1 MALDLEVTRN
11 LDRLSLMRNDLWV
24 QDERLDRY
32 YNGTQRLRQMGI
44 AVPEKLRAFETLVN
58 WPRLVVDALNTR
70 LQVKSFLTPD
80 GQKADSILEGWKY
93 NNLDSESRI
102 AHLEAL
108 IYGRSF
114 VVVGSN
120 AEDAEHPL
128 VTVESP
134 REITVDVDPRSRRIV
149 RALRIYGVSDV
160 TGQPMHATLYE
171 PDRTVWF
178 QRDDQGGRWSETG
191 RDEHRLG
198 RVPIVMLVNRR
209 RAGDFRGVS
218 EMADTIGLTD
228 AAARAL
234 TNLQV
239 GQETHA
245 IPARHVAGISKGD
258 FVGADGE
265 VLPVWESYFTA
276 IMATANKDAKFGQF
290 EASDLKNF
298 TETIRFYEERVA
310 RVSRMPLFQIGPS
323 TGNPPSGDGI
333 RAAEAGHVQ
342 LAEEKCLQFGD
353 SWGWVMG
360 LYERFRT
367 GEWVNG
373 NAVETVW
380 HDPATPTV
388 AARADAI
395 VKLTGGKPVL
405 SIEGAWDEMGWTEA
419 RKNTERERMA
429 AEASDPEM
437 ERILRD
443 LVGTEP
449 VNASAADSGI
459 IG

>member
-1 MALDLEVTRN
+1 MALDLDVTRILN
-11 LDRLSLMRNDLWV
+11 RMNTALGARAIE
-24 QDERLDRY
+24 DERLDRY

-44 AVPEKLRAFETLVN
+44 AVPAKLRDFETLVN

-70 LQVKSFLTPD
+70 LQVKSFLSPD
-80 GQKADSILEGWKY
+80 GEKADSILEGWKY

-108 IYGRSF
+108 IFGRSF

-120 AEDAEHPL
+120 AEDPTHPL

-134 REITVDVDPRSRRIV
+134 REITVDIDPRTRRIT
-149 RALRIYGVSDV
+149 RALRLYGSEDL
-160 TGQPMHATLYE
+160 TAMPWFATLYE
-171 PDRTVWF
+171 ENRTTWFERTESGRWVEDR
-178 QRDDQGGRWSETG
+178 RDD
-191 RDEHRLG
+191 HRLG
-198 RVPIVMLVNRR
+198 RVPIVMMVNRR

-218 EMADTIGLTD
+218 EMADTIDLTN
-228 AAARAL
+228 AGARAL

-245 IPARHVAGISKGD
+245 IPARNVAGASKGD
-258 FVGADGE
+258 FVGADGKP
-265 VLPVWESYFTA
+265 LPIWESYFTA

-353 SWGWVMG
+353 SWGWVMS

-388 AARADAI
+388 SARADAI
-395 VKLTGGKPVL
+395 VKLSGGKPIL
-405 SIEGAWDEMGWTEA
+405 SVEGAWDEMGWSEA
-419 RKNTERERMA
+419 RKNTERERLE
-429 AEASDPEM
+429 AESMDYFQIAQKPLNVE
-437 ERILRD
+437 
-443 LVGTEP
+443 V
-449 VNASAADSGI
+449 ADDADAEGSV
-459 IG
+459 

>member
-1 MALDLEVTRN
+1 MALDLDVTRVLN
-11 LDRLSLMRNDLWV
+11 RMNTSLGARAIA
-24 QDERLDRY
+24 DERLDRY
-32 YNGTQRLRQMGI
+32 YNGTQRLQQMGI
-44 AVPEKLRAFETLVN
+44 AVPAKLRDFETLVN

-80 GQKADSILEGWKY
+80 GEKADSILEGWKY

-120 AEDAEHPL
+120 AEDPDHPL

-134 REITVDVDPRSRRIV
+134 REITVDIDPQTRRIK
-149 RALRIYGVSDV
+149 RALRLYGAEEKSSL
-160 TGQPMHATLYE
+160 PWFATLYE
-171 PDRTVWF
+171 ENRTTWF
-178 QRDDQGGRWSETG
+178 QRTESGRWQQTG
-191 RDEHRLG
+191 RDDHRLG

-218 EMADTIGLTD
+218 EMADVIDITD

-245 IPARHVAGISKGD
+245 IPARHVAGVSKGD
-258 FVGADGE
+258 FVGSDGN

-276 IMATANKDAKFGQF
+276 IMATANKDATFGQF

-310 RVSRMPLFQIGPS
+310 RVSRMPMFQIGPS

-353 SWGWVMG
+353 SWGWVMA

-367 GEWVNG
+367 GEWING

-405 SIEGAWDEMGWTEA
+405 SIEGAWDEMGWSEA
-419 RKNTERERMA
+419 RKETERQRMER
-429 AEASDPEM
+429 EASDPEM
-437 ERILRD
+437 ERLMRD

-449 VNASAADSGI
+449 VNASSADSGI
-459 IG
+459 VG

>member
-1 MALDLEVTRN
+1 MALDLEVTRMLN
-11 LDRLSLMRNDLWV
+11 RMNTALGSRAIE
-24 QDERLDRY
+24 DERLDRY
-32 YNGTQRLRQMGI
+32 YNGTQRLQQMGI
-44 AVPEKLRAFETLVN
+44 AVPAKLRDFETLVN

-70 LQVKSFLTPD
+70 LQVKSFLSPD
-80 GQKADSILEGWKY
+80 GQKADNILEGWKY

-120 AEDAEHPL
+120 AEDPKHPL

-134 REITVDVDPRSRRIV
+134 REITVDIDPQTRRIK
-149 RALRIYGVSDV
+149 RALRLYGAPEA
-160 TGQPMHATLYE
+160 TAMPWFATLYE
-171 PDRTVWF
+171 EDRTTWF
-178 QRDDQGGRWSETG
+178 ERTAAGRWAQTKQ
-191 RDEHRLG
+191 DVHRLG
-198 RVPIVMLVNRR
+198 RVPIVMFVNRR

-218 EMADTIGLTD
+218 EMADTIDLTD

-258 FVGADGE
+258 FVGADGQ

-367 GEWVNG
+367 GEWING

-395 VKLTGGKPVL
+395 VKLTGGKAVL
-405 SIEGAWDEMGWTEA
+405 SVEGAWDEMGWTEA
-419 RKNTERERMA
+419 RKNTERERLA

-437 ERILRD
+437 ERLMRD

-449 VNASAADSGI
+449 VNAAAADSGI
-459 IG
+459 VG

>member
-1 MALDLEVTRN
+1 MALDLDVTRVLN
-11 LDRLSLMRNDLWV
+11 RMNTSLGARAIA
-24 QDERLDRY
+24 DERLDRY
-32 YNGTQRLRQMGI
+32 YNGTQRLQQMGI
-44 AVPEKLRAFETLVN
+44 AVPAKLRDFETLVN

-80 GQKADSILEGWKY
+80 GEKADSILEGWKY

-120 AEDAEHPL
+120 AEDPDHPL

-134 REITVDVDPRSRRIV
+134 REITVDIDPQTRRIK
-149 RALRIYGVSDV
+149 RALRLYGAEEKSSL
-160 TGQPMHATLYE
+160 PWFATLYE
-171 PDRTVWF
+171 ENRTTWF
-178 QRDDQGGRWSETG
+178 QRTESGRWQQTG
-191 RDEHRLG
+191 RDDHRLG

-218 EMADTIGLTD
+218 EMADVIDITD

-245 IPARHVAGISKGD
+245 IPARHVAGVSKGD
-258 FVGADGE
+258 FVGSDGN

-276 IMATANKDAKFGQF
+276 IMATANKDATFGQF

-310 RVSRMPLFQIGPS
+310 RVSRMPMFQIGPS

-353 SWGWVMG
+353 
-360 LYERFRT
+360 
-367 GEWVNG
+367 
-373 NAVETVW
+373 
-380 HDPATPTV
+380 
-388 AARADAI
+388 
-395 VKLTGGKPVL
+395 
-405 SIEGAWDEMGWTEA
+405 
-419 RKNTERERMA
+419 
-429 AEASDPEM
+429 
-437 ERILRD
+437 
-443 LVGTEP
+443 
-449 VNASAADSGI
+449 
-459 IG
+459 

>member
-11 LDRLSLMRNDLWV
+11 LDRLSLMRDSLWA

-32 YNGTQRLRQMGI
+32 YNGTQRLQQMGI
-44 AVPEKLRAFETLVN
+44 AVPEKLRAFETFVN

-80 GQKADSILEGWKY
+80 GAKADSILEGWKY

-108 IYGRSF
+108 IYGRAF
-114 VVVGSN
+114 VVIGSN
-120 AEDAEHPL
+120 AEDPEHPL
-128 VTVESP
+128 ITVESP
-134 REITVDVDPRSRRIV
+134 REITVDVDPRSRRVV

-171 PDRTVWF
+171 PDRTVWY
-178 QRDDQGGRWSETG
+178 QRDEQGGRWSETG

-258 FVGADGE
+258 FVGANGE

-388 AARADAI
+388 SARADAI
-395 VKLTGGKPVL
+395 VKLSGGKPVL
-405 SIEGAWDEMGWTEA
+405 SVEGAWDEMGWSEA
-419 RKNTERERMA
+419 RKNTERERLE
-429 AEASDPEM
+429 AESMDYFQIAQKPLNVEVADA
-437 ERILRD
+437 
-443 LVGTEP
+443 VTEGS
-449 VNASAADSGI
+449 V
-459 IG
+459 

>member
-1 MALDLEVTRN
+1 MAFDLEVTRT
-11 LDRLSLMRNDLWV
+11 LDRLMVLRNGRWAS
-24 QDERLDRY
+24 DEQLDRY
-32 YNGTQRLRQMGI
+32 YNGTQRLRQMGL
-44 AVPEKLRAFETLVN
+44 AVPPALRSFETAAN

-80 GQKADSILEGWKY
+80 GKKAESILEGWKY

-114 VVVGSN
+114 VCVGSN
-120 AEDAEHPL
+120 DEDPAHPL

-134 REITVDVDPRSRRIV
+134 REITVDIDPKTRRIV
-149 RALRIYGVSDV
+149 RALRVYGASEV

-171 PDRTVWF
+171 PGTTVWF
-178 QRDDQGGRWSETG
+178 QRDEQGGRWRETG

-209 RAGDFRGVS
+209 RAGDFNGVS
-218 EMADTIGLTD
+218 EMADVIGLTD

-239 GQETHA
+239 ASETHA
-245 IPARHVAGISKGD
+245 IPARHVAGVSKGD
-258 FVGADGE
+258 FVGADGKP
-265 VLPVWESYFTA
+265 LPVWESYFTA
-276 IMATANKDAKFGQF
+276 MMATANKDAKFGQF
-290 EASDLKNF
+290 TASDLKNF

-388 AARADAI
+388 ASRADAI
-395 VKLTGGKPVL
+395 SKLSGGKPIL
-405 SIEGAWDEMGWTEA
+405 SVEGAWDELGWSEA
-419 RKNTERERMA
+419 RKETERERMEKESLDYFTVKPLNVEVA
-429 AEASDPEM
+429 D
-437 ERILRD
+437 D
-443 LVGTEP
+443 
-449 VNASAADSGI
+449 AADGSE
-459 IG
+459 

>member
-1 MALDLEVTRN
+1 MALDLDVTRTLN
-11 LDRLSLMRNDLWV
+11 RMNTALGASSIA
-24 QDERLDRY
+24 DERLDRY

-44 AVPEKLRAFETLVN
+44 AVPAKLRDFETMVN

-80 GQKADSILEGWKY
+80 GKKAESILEGWKY

-108 IYGRSF
+108 IFGRSF

-120 AEDAEHPL
+120 AEDPQHPL

-134 REITVDVDPRSRRIV
+134 REITVDIDPRSRRIS
-149 RALRIYGVSDV
+149 RALRLYGAEEKSAL
-160 TGQPMHATLYE
+160 PWFATLYE
-171 PDRTVWF
+171 ENRTTWF
-178 QRDDQGGRWSETG
+178 ERTESGRWIETARDD
-191 RDEHRLG
+191 HRLG

-218 EMADTIGLTD
+218 EMADTIDLTD
-228 AAARAL
+228 AASRAL

-245 IPARHVAGISKGD
+245 IPARHVAGASKGD
-258 FVGADGE
+258 FVGSDGKP
-265 VLPVWESYFTA
+265 LPVWESYFTA
-276 IMATANKDAKFGQF
+276 IMATQNPDAKFGQF
-290 EASDLKNF
+290 TASDLKNF

-395 VKLTGGKPVL
+395 VKLSGGKPIL
-405 SIEGAWDEMGWTEA
+405 SVEGAWDELGWSEA
-419 RKNTERERMA
+419 RKETERERMEKESLDYFTVKPLNVEVA
-429 AEASDPEM
+429 D
-437 ERILRD
+437 D
-443 LVGTEP
+443 
-449 VNASAADSGI
+449 AADGSE
-459 IG
+459 

>member
-1 MALDLEVTRN
+1 MALDLDVTRVLN
-11 LDRLSLMRNDLWV
+11 RMNTALGARAV
-24 QDERLDRY
+24 ADEQLDRY

-44 AVPEKLRAFETLVN
+44 AVPAKLRDFETMVN

-108 IYGRSF
+108 IFGRSF
-114 VVVGSN
+114 VVVGAN
-120 AEDAEHPL
+120 ADDPAHPL

-134 REITVDVDPRSRRIV
+134 REITVDIDPRTRRIT
-149 RALRIYGVSDV
+149 RALRLYGSPEL
-160 TGQPMHATLYE
+160 TAMPWFATLYE
-171 PDRTVWF
+171 ESRTTWF
-178 QRDDQGGRWSETG
+178 ERTESGRWVETG
-191 RDEHRLG
+191 RDDHRLG

-218 EMADTIGLTD
+218 EMADTIDLTN
-228 AAARAL
+228 AGARAL

-245 IPARHVAGISKGD
+245 IPARNVAGASKGD
-258 FVGADGE
+258 FVGADGKP
-265 VLPVWESYFTA
+265 LPIWESYFTA

-290 EASDLKNF
+290 AASDLKNF

-367 GEWVNG
+367 GKWVNG

-388 AARADAI
+388 SARADAI
-395 VKLTGGKPVL
+395 VKLNGGKAVL
-405 SIEGAWDEMGWTEA
+405 SVEGSWDEMGWSEP
-419 RKNTERERMA
+419 RKETERLRLE
-429 AEASDPEM
+429 AESMDYF
-437 ERILRD
+437 RIAQKPLN
-443 LVGTEP
+443 VE
-449 VNASAADSGI
+449 VADDADAEGSV
-459 IG
+459 